1 MDLSVV
7 GHDGNGVYGSVTE
20 GITGASGAST
30 DGNGWEQWVQLSAQR
45 EPQGHLGQKIG
56 MSTSLRQMTASAPL
70 LDSSSWMHTHGSFK
84 SSNWSSQASKCGVSG
99 EDTSENC

>member
-30 DGNGWEQWVQLSAQR
+30 DGNGWERWVQLGAQR
-45 EPQGHLGQKIG
+45 EPLGHLGQKIG
-56 MSTSLRQMTASAPL
+56 MSTSLGRMTASAPP
-70 LDSSSWMHTHGSFK
+70 LDLSGRMRCHGSLK
-84 SSNWSSQASKCGVSG
+84 SSKRYSQIR
-99 EDTSENC
+99 